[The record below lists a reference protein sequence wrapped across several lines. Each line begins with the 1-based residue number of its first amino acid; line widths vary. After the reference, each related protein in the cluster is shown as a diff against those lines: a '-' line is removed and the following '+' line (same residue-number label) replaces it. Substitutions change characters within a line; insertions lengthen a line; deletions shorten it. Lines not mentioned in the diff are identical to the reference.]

1 MKEFLF
7 PLPAALLVAFSFAA
21 VAIDPE
27 PLGVELCKPE
37 HAVNHH
43 LRAAQPFPPKGW
55 CDGKYWHIW
64 AEKKAVPA
72 HAPELIWYALH
83 DAPPVEEPTTTQRL
97 PGRPTDWTTDDT
109 GTHLIFFVDPIGNW
123 NNGHFVIYRR
133 NEHHCYEF
141 VGSVWVGV
149 RRGYWSEH
157 ILIEKDGFTL
167 HFVDAG
173 TGTSR
178 SHKFYFNNLRGFCLE

>member
-7 PLPAALLVAFSFAA
+7 PLFVAFI
-21 VAIDPE
+21 VACPFVARGIEPK
-27 PLGVELCKPE
+27 PLGVELSKPDN
-37 HAVNHH
+37 AVNRH
-43 LRAAQPFPPKGW
+43 LRAAQAFPPKGW
-55 CDGKYWHIW
+55 YDGKYWHIW

-83 DAPPVEEPTTTQRL
+83 DAPPVEEPTTAQRL
-97 PGRPTDWTTDDT
+97 PGRPTDWSTDDA
-109 GTHLIFFVDPIGNW
+109 GKYLIFFVDPMGNW

-133 NEHHCYEF
+133 NEQHCYEF
-141 VGSVWVGV
+141 VGSVWVGA
-149 RRGYWSEH
+149 RRGYWSKH
-157 ILIEKDGFTL
+157 IQVAQDGFTL
-167 HFVDAG
+167 HFVDAH